1 MTDKKKIDK
10 RTAIIEASLKLFTEN
25 GFQETSTNSISK
37 EAGVAT
43 GTLFVYFSSKDEL
56 INKIYFESKESYS
69 SYAQMN
75 FEETGKFE
83 NKLKKVWDQSIEW
96 ALQNPLQFKFLLQF
110 SNSPFITKLTK
121 QEISN
126 SFLFLRKI
134 FNQALEDKQ
143 IIQCDIELIISL
155 YYSHINTT
163 TMYFLNKP
171 EKKDIEALAEKSFS
185 IFSNG
190 LKA

>member
-10 RTAIIEASLKLFTEN
+10 RTAIIEAALKLFTEN

-69 SYAQMN
+69 SYAQLN
-75 FEETGKFE
+75 FEETSKFE
-83 NKLKKVWDQSIEW
+83 NKLKKVWNQSIEW

-134 FNQALEDKQ
+134 FNEALETNQ

-163 TMYFLNKP
+163 TMYFLNNP
-171 EKKDIEALAEKSFS
+171 EKKNIKALAEKSFS